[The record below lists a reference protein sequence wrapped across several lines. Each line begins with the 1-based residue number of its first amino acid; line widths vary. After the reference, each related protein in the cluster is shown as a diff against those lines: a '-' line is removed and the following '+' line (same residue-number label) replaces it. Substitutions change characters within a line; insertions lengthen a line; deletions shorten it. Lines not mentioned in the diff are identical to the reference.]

1 MIKGDRIRTL
11 VKTLQSVADW
21 ATKLEPTGITLR
33 FLNNIND
40 EDGKF
45 DNLVQLEQ
53 IEHVFRLVK
62 FAGKTNLGEV
72 TQKKIVD
79 RRIPE
84 EKQTAL
90 KKPLIVVIITDGTV
104 SSTGAHL
111 RVTLSYL
118 QYSQQ
123 IKTLTAFKTH
133 LKSVKL
139 P

>member
-1 MIKGDRIRTL
+1 MNRGDRIPTL

-21 ATKLEPTGITLR
+21 ATKLEPTGISLR

-53 IEHVFRLVK
+53 IEHVFGLVK
-62 FAGKTNLGEV
+62 FAGKTNLGDI
-72 TQKKIVD
+72 TRKKILE
-79 RRIPE
+79 RRILE
-84 EKQTAL
+84 EKQ

-123 IKTLTAFKTH
+123 IKTPTAFKTL
-133 LKSVKL
+133 LKIVKL